1 MNEYL
6 HSNVVAVVNLTL
18 IDLPG
23 LTKIA
28 VGEFVRAD
36 RVHLFRQLDFD
47 YINVSFC
54 GCTNQ
59 LEAWSIYVS
68 LTFMFMARLA
78 ARN

>member
-47 YINVSFC
+47 SINVAFC
-54 GCTNQ
+54 GCMNQ
-59 LEAWSIYVS
+59 LEAWSIYVF
-68 LTFMFMARLA
+68 LTFMFIA